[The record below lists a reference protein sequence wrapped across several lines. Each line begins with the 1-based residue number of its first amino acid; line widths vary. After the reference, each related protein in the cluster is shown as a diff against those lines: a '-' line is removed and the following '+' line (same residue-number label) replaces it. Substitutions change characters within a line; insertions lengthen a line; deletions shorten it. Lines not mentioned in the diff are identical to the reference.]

1 MAQIALSAP
10 VRFPGSRT
18 PNPRIG
24 FRRAPGRPDTA
35 PVAQRPAAPMPRLG
49 LTRRGRFLLIG
60 LPVMLTAA
68 ALLVLAGIFTAPVM
82 AAGADDTAPVQGTS
96 VTVLDGETLWGLA
109 GEFAPERDR
118 QDVIA
123 EIAELNNLAGS
134 TLVPGQELFI
144 PQQP

>member
-1 MAQIALSAP
+1 
-10 VRFPGSRT
+10 
-18 PNPRIG
+18 
-24 FRRAPGRPDTA
+24 
-35 PVAQRPAAPMPRLG
+35 MPRLG